1 MLKFTVAELA
11 KYKHN
16 PLHVDET
23 LDLKADLMARDPEII
38 DVSPIQLDAYIS
50 ADDGVFLLSAHLKG
64 KLVVPSTRSLK
75 PVSLP
80 LDFDFSEIYIQ
91 DDANREKY
99 EEGELVIT
107 MEDDELDLLGAVA
120 DHVLLSI
127 PMQILTPEEEV
138 GGTMPSGQDWEVVS
152 EADFKATQEEQK
164 ASDSPF
170 AKLQGLFDDDAD
182 KKD

>member
-1 MLKFTVAELA
+1 MLKFTAAELA
-11 KYKHN
+11 KYKHT

-50 ADDGVFLLSAHLKG
+50 ADDGDFLLSAHLKG
-64 KLVVPSTRSLK
+64 QLTVPSTRSLT
-75 PVSLP
+75 PVTLP

-107 MEDDELDLLGAVA
+107 MVDDELDLLSAVA

-127 PMQILTPEEEV
+127 PMQILTPEEEA
-138 GGTMPSGQDWEVVS
+138 GGTMPSGQDWQVVS
-152 EADFKATQEEQK
+152 EADFKANQEDQQ
-164 ASDSPF
+164 AADSPF
-170 AKLQGLFDDDAD
+170 AKLQGLFDDDPD